1 MGRKPTKPGA
11 IPRFRV
17 RQRVKVAYYFYDHG
31 GKPRRETSLG
41 TDYGLAIKRWAEL
54 EHETNLPQAAVL
66 TFAMVADRYMAEVAV
81 RKASRTLS
89 DNQKEIAKLKE
100 FFNDPPAPLEG
111 IQPVDVRQYMTWRT
125 KAGTAYVRANR
136 EKALLSHIWNFA
148 RDKGYTA
155 LPNPCAGIKGFKETG
170 RDAYVEDDQFAAICH
185 AADACLRN
193 AMDLAYL
200 TGQRP
205 SDVLSLSEMDLRDG
219 VLNVQQAKTRA
230 KLRISVA
237 GELEELL
244 RRIRAG
250 KSAYKVHSTRLIVNE
265 NGRTIGVNAISRKGA
280 KACQLAGV
288 VGLQFRDLRAKAAT
302 DKADT
307 SGDVRAAQKQMG
319 HSSAVMTEHYTR
331 NRRGAKVTPTR

>member
-17 RQRVKVAYYFYDHG
+17 RQRGKVAYYFYDHG

-100 FFNDPPAPLEG
+100 FFDDPPAPLEG

-148 RDKGYTA
+148 RDK
-155 LPNPCAGIKGFKETG
+155 
-170 RDAYVEDDQFAAICH
+170 
-185 AADACLRN
+185 
-193 AMDLAYL
+193 
-200 TGQRP
+200 
-205 SDVLSLSEMDLRDG
+205 
-219 VLNVQQAKTRA
+219 
-230 KLRISVA
+230 ISVA

-244 RRIRAG
+244 RRIRAR

-265 NGRTIGVNAISRKGA
+265 NGRTIGVNAMSRKWA
-280 KACQLAGV
+280 KACEAAGV
-288 VGLQFRDLRAKAAT
+288 IGLQFRDLRAKAAT

-319 HSSAVMTEHYTR
+319 HSSVVMTEHYTR